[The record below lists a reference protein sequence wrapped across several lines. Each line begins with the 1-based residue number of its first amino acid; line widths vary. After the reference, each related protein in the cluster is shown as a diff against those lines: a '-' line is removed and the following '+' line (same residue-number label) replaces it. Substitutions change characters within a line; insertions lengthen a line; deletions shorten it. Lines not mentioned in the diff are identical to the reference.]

1 MSTTCGLA
9 GHLSPS
15 MLRASGRALPLGRPG
30 LVPDSLVMVRLFA
43 LRLSVALTIATA
55 TTAALAVQPIPAFAA
70 QPGPVERCRVA
81 DNRLAE
87 LSGLAADGEN
97 WYAVPDGGRQLQ
109 IAVLGRDCG
118 VLRMITAPVDPFDVE
133 DLARGGD
140 GRLWLADIGDNAR
153 NRETI
158 ALHVLPPRGSPALYR
173 LTYPD
178 GPHDAEALILDRQ
191 DRPHVIT
198 KEVLGGAGVYRPAG
212 PLSGAGPTPL
222 ERVATLRVP
231 PSTTPGGPTGTL
243 GATLITGAATSTG
256 GGVLAVRTYTD
267 AYLYPVPGD
276 DLVAALAAKPVRV
289 PLAGEPQ
296 GEAIAFEPDGTL
308 LSASE
313 RASAGVQP
321 IRAVPGAA
329 DLVAAPR
336 PPDQPTV
343 SATPEPDSAATPVAE
358 RPEGGRSL
366 SDWQAMLLAI
376 VAAAAVVVVIGR
388 VSRRG

>member
-1 MSTTCGLA
+1 MT
-9 GHLSPS
+9 
-15 MLRASGRALPLGRPG
+15 
-30 LVPDSLVMVRLFA
+30 RLLA
-43 LRLSVALTIATA
+43 LRLAVALTMATAAA
-55 TTAALAVQPIPAFAA
+55 TTAAFAVQSVPAFAA
-70 QPGPVERCRVA
+70 QPGTSASRSLDTVASRSLDTVASRSLDTVDRCPVS

-109 IAVLGRDCG
+109 VAVLRRDCS
-118 VLRMITAPVDPFDVE
+118 VLRMITAAVDPFDVE

-153 NRETI
+153 DRDTI
-158 ALHVLPPRGSPALYR
+158 ALHVLPPRGLPALYR

-178 GPHDAEALILDRQ
+178 GPHDAEALVLDRQ
-191 DRPHVIT
+191 DRPYVIT
-198 KEVLGGAGVYRPAG
+198 KEILGGAGVYRPAG
-212 PLSGAGPTPL
+212 PLSGAGPTGL

-231 PSTTPGGPTGTL
+231 PSATPGGPTG
-243 GATLITGAATSTG
+243 AFDAALITGAATSTD

-289 PLAGEPQ
+289 PLPGEPQ

-313 RASAGVQP
+313 RADAGVQP

-329 DLVAAPR
+329 DLAANATPR
-336 PPDQPTV
+336 PSDQPAA
-343 SATPEPDSAATPVAE
+343 SATPTPDGQAGPATE
-358 RPEGGRSL
+358 LPEEGRSL

-376 VAAAAVVVVIGR
+376 VAAAAVVVVISR
-388 VSRRG
+388 ASRRG

>member
-1 MSTTCGLA
+1 MT
-9 GHLSPS
+9 
-15 MLRASGRALPLGRPG
+15 R
-30 LVPDSLVMVRLFA
+30 LVA
-43 LRLSVALTIATA
+43 LRLAVALTMATITGFA
-55 TTAALAVQPIPAFAA
+55 GQSASAFAA
-70 QPGPVERCRVA
+70 QPGPVERCRVL

-97 WYAVPDGGRQLQ
+97 WYAVPDGGKQLQ
-109 IAVLGRDCG
+109 VAVLRKDCSL
-118 VLRMITAPVDPFDVE
+118 LRMITAAVDPFDVE

-140 GRLWLADIGDNAR
+140 GRLWLADIGDNGR
-153 NRETI
+153 NRGSIT
-158 ALHVLPPRGSPALYR
+158 LHVLPPQGRPALYR

-178 GPHDAEALILDRQ
+178 GPHDAEALVLDQQ
-191 DRPHVIT
+191 DRPYVIT
-198 KEVLGGAGVYRPAG
+198 KEILGGAGVYRPAG
-212 PLSGAGPTPL
+212 PLSGAGPIQL

-231 PSTTPGGPTGTL
+231 PSTTPGGPTGTF
-243 GATLITGAATSTG
+243 GATLITGAATSAD

-276 DLVAALAAKPVRV
+276 DLVAALAVKPVRV
-289 PLAGEPQ
+289 PLSGEPQ

-313 RASAGVQP
+313 RAGAGAQP

-329 DLVAAPR
+329 GLAANPAPR
-336 PPDQPTV
+336 PSGEPVV
-343 SATPEPDSAATPVAE
+343 SATPEVDNAVTPGAE
-358 RPEGGRSL
+358 RPEEGDRSL

-376 VAAAAVVVVIGR
+376 VAAAVVIVVISR

>member
-1 MSTTCGLA
+1 MT
-9 GHLSPS
+9 
-15 MLRASGRALPLGRPG
+15 
-30 LVPDSLVMVRLFA
+30 RLFVP
-43 LRLSVALTIATA
+43 R
-55 TTAALAVQPIPAFAA
+55 LAVVLIMVTITGFVGQSVPAFAA
-70 QPGPVERCRVA
+70 QPGPVERCRVS

-109 IAVLGRDCG
+109 VAVLRRDCG

-133 DLARGGD
+133 DLARGSD

-153 NRETI
+153 DRETI
-158 ALHVLPPRGSPALYR
+158 ALHVLPPRGLPALYR

-191 DRPHVIT
+191 DRPYVIT

-212 PLSGAGPTPL
+212 PLSGARATPL

-231 PSTTPGGPTGTL
+231 PSTTPGGPTGTF
-243 GATLITGAATSTG
+243 GAMLITGAATSTS
-256 GGVLAVRTYTD
+256 GVLAVRTYTD

-289 PLAGEPQ
+289 PLPGEPQ

-313 RASAGVQP
+313 RAGAGVQP

-329 DLVAAPR
+329 DLVANAEPR
-336 PPDQPTV
+336 PSDEPTV

-358 RPEGGRSL
+358 RPAEDGRSL

-376 VAAAAVVVVIGR
+376 AAAAAVIVVISR
-388 VSRRG
+388 FSRRG